1 MMVGLAEIVKTTDA
15 SWIIPTR
22 LILGLLLAFPI
33 GGEIGHILAWC
44 NHDTSH
50 LAFNSLAAESCT
62 IFRGVEVLSAVAFL
76 FGLLL
81 RVMALPALLLFGLR
95 AISNIAN
102 SVFPDGGTLLGFIQ
116 LQGDWIYGAVYLVP
130 FVLMHDVFRV
140 GSGGW
145 SIDLWLSRRFPD

>member
-1 MMVGLAEIVKTTDA
+1 MVGLAEIVKTTDA
-15 SWIIPTR
+15 GWIIPTR

-33 GGEIGHILAWC
+33 GGGIEHILTWC
-44 NHDTSH
+44 IHDTSH
-50 LAFNSLAAESCT
+50 PAFNNLAAGSCT
-62 IFRGVEVLSAVAFL
+62 IFRGVELLSAVAFL

-102 SVFPDGGTLLGFIQ
+102 SVFPDGGTLFGFIQ
-116 LQGDWIYGAVYLVP
+116 LQGDWAYGAVYLVP
-130 FVLMHDVFRV
+130 LVLMRDLFRL

>member
-33 GGEIGHILAWC
+33 GGEIEHILAWC
-44 NHDTSH
+44 NYDTSYP
-50 LAFNSLAAESCT
+50 AFNSLTEGSCT
-62 IFRGVEVLSAVAFL
+62 IFRGVELLSAGAFL

-81 RVMALPALLLFGLR
+81 RVMAVPALLFFGLR

-116 LQGDWIYGAVYLVP
+116 LQGDWAYGAAYLVP
-130 FVLMHDVFRV
+130 FVLMYDLFRL

-145 SIDLWLSRRFPD
+145 SMDLWLSRRFSD